1 MKMRWEIHRSCIHP
15 SKNLFQSLFLAAN
28 ANREVVVSLSGIT
41 HNLDPLYDV
50 LVEPLGYDALLLEY
64 HGIKYPDLP
73 EAPEKAISA
82 CRAVKGNSYVP
93 HRSESPPPRKGG
105 GLRSCFSCLN

>member
-1 MKMRWEIHRSCIHP
+1 MKMQWEIHRSCIHP
-15 SKNLFQSLFLAAN
+15 SKNRFQSLFLAAN
-28 ANREVVVSLSGIT
+28 REVWFPLWGIT
-41 HNLDPLYDV
+41 QNLDPLYDV

-64 HGIKYPDLP
+64 HGMEYPDLP

-82 CRAVKGNSYVP
+82 FRTVKENSYGLNP
-93 HRSESPPPRKGG
+93 HPPRKGG

>member
-15 SKNLFQSLFLAAN
+15 SRFQSLFLAAN
-28 ANREVVVSLSGIT
+28 REMFPFWGIT
-41 HNLDPLYDV
+41 QNLDPLYDV

-64 HGIKYPDLP
+64 HGMEYPDPP

-82 CRAVKGNSYVP
+82 FRTVKENSDVL
-93 HRSESPPPRKGG
+93 HRSESPPRKGG
-105 GLRSCFSCLN
+105 GLRSSFSCLN

>member
-28 ANREVVVSLSGIT
+28 REVVVSLSILGIT
-41 HNLDPLYDV
+41 LNLDPLYDV

-64 HGIKYPDLP
+64 HGTTPQRL
-73 EAPEKAISA
+73 
-82 CRAVKGNSYVP
+82 
-93 HRSESPPPRKGG
+93 PRKLFQPAGQLRAIPTSLI
-105 GLRSCFSCLN
+105 GLNPHPRGRVAGYFPVSAV